1 MTRQL
6 DTIVELQAVMKRLAE
21 AEDRLNGIPDWMR
34 ELHGQYA
41 ERKTEIAD
49 LAAAAEAAAAERRA
63 AERQIADE
71 QERLKHYQQQIGLV
85 RTQREYAALLQEIDT
100 AKSQI
105 RSFEEQ
111 AYQAMEQNEQ
121 AQQQLAA
128 AQQAFVE
135 LEERY
140 AVEQAKWEAEKPAV
154 AREVAQERERVAF
167 LRSELPAPTVARF
180 QRLHDRFRGQALA
193 AIRRLDR
200 GGRGPE
206 IWACGICNYRV
217 RPQVVVEIR
226 NQGSLLECDAC
237 KRIFYLAE
245 GA

>member
-1 MTRQL
+1 MSRHL
-6 DTIVELQAVMKRLAE
+6 DTIVELQEVMKRLAG
-21 AEDRLNGIPDWMR
+21 AESRLSGIPDWMR

-41 ERKTEIAD
+41 TRKAEIAE
-49 LAAAAEAAAAERRA
+49 LAAAAETAAEERRA
-63 AERQIADE
+63 AERQIAEVQE
-71 QERLKHYQQQIGLV
+71 QLKHYQQQIGLV

-100 AKSQI
+100 AKSQT
-105 RSFEEQ
+105 RGFEDQ
-111 AYQAMEQNEQ
+111 AYQAMERYEL
-121 AQQQLAA
+121 ALQQHAA

-140 AVEQAKWEAEKPAV
+140 AVEQTKWEAEKPGV
-154 AREVAQERERVAF
+154 AAEAERERERVNF
-167 LRSELPAPTVARF
+167 LRSELPPAVVARF
-180 QRLHDRFRGQALA
+180 QRLHERFHGQALA

-200 GGRGPE
+200 AGRVPE

-226 NQGSLLECDAC
+226 NQGTLLECDAC

>member
-1 MTRQL
+1 MSRHL
-6 DTIVELQAVMKRLAE
+6 DTIVELQEVMKRLAA
-21 AEDRLNGIPDWMR
+21 AESRLNGIPEWMS

-41 ERKTEIAD
+41 TRKAEIASLA
-49 LAAAAEAAAAERRA
+49 LAAETAAEERRA
-63 AERQIADE
+63 AERQIGEA

-100 AKSQI
+100 AKSQA
-105 RSFEEQ
+105 RGHEEQ
-111 AYQAMEQNEQ
+111 AYQAMERYEQ
-121 AQQQLAA
+121 AVQQHAA
-128 AQQAFVE
+128 AEQAFVE

-154 AREVAQERERVAF
+154 AVEVEREREKVLA
-167 LRSELPAPTVARF
+167 LRAELPPAVASRF
-180 QRLHDRFRGQALA
+180 QRLHERFRGQALA

-200 GGRGPE
+200 AGRVPE
-206 IWACGICNYRV
+206 IWACGVCNYRV

-226 NQGSLLECDAC
+226 NQGTLLECDAC
-237 KRIFYLAE
+237 KRIFYLTE

>member
-1 MTRQL
+1 MSRYL
-6 DTIVELQAVMKRLAE
+6 DTIVELQEVMKRLDQAE
-21 AEDRLNGIPDWMR
+21 ARLNGIPDWMR

-41 ERKTEIAD
+41 TRKAEIAE
-49 LAAAAEAAAAERRA
+49 LADKSEAAATERRT
-63 AERQIADE
+63 AERQIAEE
-71 QERLKHYQQQIGLV
+71 QERLKHYQQQIALV

-100 AKSQI
+100 AKSQT
-105 RSFEEQ
+105 RAFEDQ
-111 AYQAMEQNEQ
+111 AYQAMERFEQ
-121 AQQQLAA
+121 AQQQHAA

-135 LEERY
+135 LDERY
-140 AVEQAKWEAEKPAV
+140 AIEQAKWEAEKPAV
-154 AREVAQERERVAF
+154 AAEAERERERVLA
-167 LRSELPAPTVARF
+167 LRAALPPAVVARF
-180 QRLHDRFRGQALA
+180 QRLHERFRGQALA

-200 GGRGPE
+200 AGRVPE
-206 IWACGICNYRV
+206 IWACGVCNYRV